1 MSEGCKAGWELCRS
15 GRRVPSSPPLGG
27 REGGGGLRD
36 RGGRGWREGR
46 EAALLRGLPGRLP
59 PPPPLLLLPA
69 AGPLRGETLESH

>member
-1 MSEGCKAGWELCRS
+1 MRAVRRAGSSADPVGASPHRH
-15 GRRVPSSPPLGG
+15 PSAGG
-27 REGGGGLRD
+27 KGGGLRD